1 MTAENCISQAKIYAK
16 QNLMCHMKTLQDS
29 FKDQQLIPLII
40 KVKKA
45 SDFKSCQVSDIQI
58 GCEDQP
64 CVKYSIVTLL
74 FMDSLTK

>member
-1 MTAENCISQAKIYAK
+1 MTAENCISKAKIYAT
-16 QNLMCHMKTLQDS
+16 QMCHMKTLQDS
-29 FKDQQLIPLII
+29 FKDQQLIQLII

-64 CVKYSIVTLL
+64 FVKYSIVTLL